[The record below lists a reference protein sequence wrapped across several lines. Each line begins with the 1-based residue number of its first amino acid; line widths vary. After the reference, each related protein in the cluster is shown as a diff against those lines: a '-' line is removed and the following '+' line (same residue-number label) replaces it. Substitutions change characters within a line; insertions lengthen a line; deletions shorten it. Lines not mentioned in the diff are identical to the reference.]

1 LTTTTLQPTTIGK
14 YLVSPLTRRLDDGR
28 YQSSVSIRSGQGRAM
43 HDRVLRFTQPFMT
56 PLDALRY
63 AAAQGREWV
72 SDTLSR

>member
-43 HDRVLRFTQPFMT
+43 HDRVLRFAEPFTT
-56 PLDALRY
+56 PLEALRY
-63 AAAQGREWV
+63 AAAQGSDWV
-72 SDTLSR
+72 AHTLAR